1 MPFYKIS
8 EMETLREGESPL
20 AEIKRVA
27 GELMKAGLVTYH
39 KGHGAPPHYHPR
51 DEQFILVLEGRRYF
65 ILGEE
70 ERVVGPGDL
79 VHIPRNTRH
88 GGRSLDERCV
98 MFVVKS
104 PAGDGR
110 LSQDYHAAADQEA
123 VAARLDRKAKELA

>member
-8 EMETLREGESPL
+8 ELETLREAESPL
-20 AEIKRVA
+20 AEIKKVA
-27 GELMKAGLVTYH
+27 GELMKIGVVTYH
-39 KGHGAPPHYHPR
+39 KGHGAPPHYHPN

-65 ILGEE
+65 ILGDE
-70 ERVVGPGDL
+70 ERIVGPGDL

-88 GGRSLDERCV
+88 GGRSLDGKCV
-98 MFVVKS
+98 MFVAKS

-123 VAARLDRKAKELA
+123 VTARLNQKVKELA